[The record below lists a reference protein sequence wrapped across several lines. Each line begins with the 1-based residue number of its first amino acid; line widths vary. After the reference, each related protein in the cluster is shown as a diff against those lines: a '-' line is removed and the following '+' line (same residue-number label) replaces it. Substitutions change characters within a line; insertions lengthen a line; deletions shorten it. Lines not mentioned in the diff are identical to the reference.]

1 MRKKKQVEILNLR
14 TKKFTVKDIN
24 QLKKNEEKTK
34 IIVLKDVEFEKCLF
48 SQLMLPDINAKLLS
62 GSITKYLKK

>member
-1 MRKKKQVEILNLR
+1 MR
-14 TKKFTVKDIN
+14 TKKSTVKDIN